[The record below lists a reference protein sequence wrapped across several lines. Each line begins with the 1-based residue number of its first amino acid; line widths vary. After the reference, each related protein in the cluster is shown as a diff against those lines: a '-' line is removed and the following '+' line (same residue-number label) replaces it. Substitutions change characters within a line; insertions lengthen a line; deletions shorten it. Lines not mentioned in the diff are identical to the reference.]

1 MNTKVKIT
9 GIVIATIITFIVF
22 GAIVKGNFKVAEDI
36 QHQIAPDESCV
47 TERDIFGNC
56 IQKESSD
63 VVIDLSSKQ
72 WEFTPS
78 EIQVKQGQS
87 VTLKITS
94 TDVSHGF
101 ALEEYNIYAF
111 VTPGETVEI
120 TFIANNVGIFE
131 FFCNVFCGEG
141 HSKHRGN
148 LIVK

>member
-1 MNTKVKIT
+1 MNNKVKIT
-9 GIVIATIITFIVF
+9 GLVIAAIIGFIIIGLIMIDNSTV
-22 GAIVKGNFKVAEDI
+22 N
-36 QHQIAPDESCV
+36 ESC
-47 TERDIFGNC
+47 TEARDLFGNC
-56 IQKESSD
+56 IQNESSNI
-63 VVIDLSSKQ
+63 VIEISSKQ
-72 WEFTPS
+72 WEFEPS
-78 EIQVKQGQS
+78 EIHVEQGQT

-94 TDVSHGF
+94 TDISHGF

-120 TFIANNVGIFE
+120 TFTAHNVGIFE

>member
-1 MNTKVKIT
+1 MNNKVKIT
-9 GIVIATIITFIVF
+9 GLVIAAIIGFIIIGLIMIDNSTV
-22 GAIVKGNFKVAEDI
+22 N
-36 QHQIAPDESCV
+36 ESC
-47 TERDIFGNC
+47 TEARDLFGNC
-56 IQKESSD
+56 VQTESSN
-63 VVIDLSSKQ
+63 VVIEISSKQ
-72 WEFTPS
+72 WEFEPS
-78 EIQVKQGQS
+78 EIHVEQGQT

-94 TDVSHGF
+94 TDISHGF

-120 TFIANNVGIFE
+120 TFTAHNVGIFE

>member
-22 GAIVKGNFKVAEDI
+22 GAIVKGNFKVAEDM
-36 QHQIAPDESCV
+36 QLQIAPDESCI
-47 TERDIFGNC
+47 TARDIFGNC

-111 VTPGETVEI
+111 VTPV
-120 TFIANNVGIFE
+120 ANNVGIFE

>member
-1 MNTKVKIT
+1 MNNKVKIT
-9 GIVIATIITFIVF
+9 GIVIAAIITFIVF
-22 GAIVKGNFKVAEDI
+22 GAIVKGNNT
-36 QHQIAPDESCV
+36 PDESCV
-47 TERDIFGNC
+47 TARDIFGNC
-56 IQKESSD
+56 LQKESSD

-72 WEFTPS
+72 WEFKPS

-120 TFIANNVGIFE
+120 TFVANNVGIFE

>member
-1 MNTKVKIT
+1 MNDQVKIT
-9 GIVIATIITFIVF
+9 GFVIAAIVVFIVI
-22 GAIVKGNFKVAEDI
+22 GAIVKGTNI
-36 QHQIAPDESCV
+36 PDESCS
-47 TERDIFGNC
+47 EIRDLFGNC
-56 IQKESSD
+56 VRNESSD
-63 VVIDLSSKQ
+63 VVIEISSKQ
-72 WEFTPS
+72 WEFEPS

-94 TDVSHGF
+94 TDISHGF

-120 TFIANNVGIFE
+120 TFTAHNVGIFE